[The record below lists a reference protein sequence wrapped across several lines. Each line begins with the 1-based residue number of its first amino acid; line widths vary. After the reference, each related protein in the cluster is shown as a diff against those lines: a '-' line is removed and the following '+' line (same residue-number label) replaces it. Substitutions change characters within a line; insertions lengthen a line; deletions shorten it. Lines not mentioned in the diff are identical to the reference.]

1 MTLTAFVAVT
11 VRVGHAK
18 AMTDSGNS
26 VGATSNGSNG
36 AATTTR
42 TRRPRTFPAMS
53 FEEALFLGNA
63 IQTHG
68 AGQPIRRLTLLE
80 AIQRSPG
87 SDAVRKLIT
96 SSGQYGITEGAYN
109 AEFLELTEKGAI
121 ATDPDW
127 AKAPKLRAKFDLA
140 IDHIAPFKAIYEKY
154 KGNRLPGVEVLRDAA
169 REAGAPEDHVAEC
182 VETFLVNARDLGLV
196 RTIAGSEHLV
206 PIEAVLE
213 QLGGDEQD
221 RDELLVDDSIPEDT
235 PTFTTLP
242 VDLPKAP
249 KTGKKSGAKTG
260 LNKTCFVIS
269 PIGSAD
275 SIERKHANLVLSA
288 LIEPALAELGLEVV
302 RADGISKPGLITGQV
317 IDHIAKA
324 ALVIADLSFA
334 NPNVYYE
341 LALRHAVRKP
351 VVQLIR
357 TGDKLP
363 FDVGQ
368 YRTVEIDMT
377 DIYVLV
383 PQLDLHRQE
392 ITRQARAAMA
402 EGVSTESPLS
412 QFYPAFWD
420 HIEQVNS

>member
-1 MTLTAFVAVT
+1 MSDTASPADESDDGT
-11 VRVGHAK
+11 AD
-18 AMTDSGNS
+18 AN
-26 VGATSNGSNG
+26 SNGDDTAQND
-36 AATTTR
+36 TPRRRR
-42 TRRPRTFPAMS
+42 TARLFPAMS
-53 FEEALFLGNA
+53 FAEALFLGNA

-68 AGQPIRRLTLLE
+68 AGQEIRRLTLFE
-80 AIQRSPG
+80 ALNRSPEG
-87 SDAVRKLIT
+87 GTTRKLIT
-96 SSGQYGITEGAYN
+96 SSGQYGITTGAYN
-109 AEFLELTEKGAI
+109 AEFLALTPNGAI
-121 ATDPDW
+121 ATDPDYAES
-127 AKAPKLRAKFDLA
+127 AKLKAKFDLA
-140 IDHIAPFKAIYEKY
+140 IANIAPFNSVYEKY
-154 KGNRLPGVEVLRDAA
+154 KGNRLPTVEVLRDAA
-169 REAGAPEDHVAEC
+169 REASVGEELVAEC
-182 VETFLVNARDLGLV
+182 VETFLANARELGLI
-196 RTIAGSEHLV
+196 RTIAGSEHLM
-206 PIEAVLE
+206 PIEGVLE
-213 QLGGDEQD
+213 RVSDDTESEHDQSQDAEDAPLAPVATPRTPKPAQKSAAKGG
-221 RDELLVDDSIPEDT
+221 LH
-235 PTFTTLP
+235 
-242 VDLPKAP
+242 
-249 KTGKKSGAKTG
+249 
-260 LNKTCFVIS
+260 KTCFVIS

-275 SIERKHANLVLSA
+275 SLERKHANLVLSA
-288 LIEPALAELGLEVV
+288 LIEPALAELDLEVI

-402 EGVSTESPLS
+402 DGGNTESPLS

-420 HIEQVNS
+420 YIDHPDA

>member
-1 MTLTAFVAVT
+1 M
-11 VRVGHAK
+11 
-18 AMTDSGNS
+18 
-26 VGATSNGSNG
+26 
-36 AATTTR
+36 
-42 TRRPRTFPAMS
+42 
-53 FEEALFLGNA
+53 
-63 IQTHG
+63 
-68 AGQPIRRLTLLE
+68 
-80 AIQRSPG
+80 
-87 SDAVRKLIT
+87 RKLIT
-96 SSGQYGITEGAYN
+96 SSNQYGITEGAYN
-109 AEFLELTEKGAI
+109 AEFLELTPTGAI

-127 AKAPKLRAKFDLA
+127 APGPKRRAKFDLA
-140 IDHIAPFKAIYEKY
+140 IDHIPPFKAIYEKY
-154 KGNRLPGVEVLRDAA
+154 RGNRLPGVEVLRDAA
-169 REAGAPEDHVAEC
+169 RETGAPEDHVAEC

-213 QLGGDEQD
+213 QLGEGESDQPE
-221 RDELLVDDSIPEDT
+221 DELDDAASTDPSTDPSASTAIPTDV
-235 PTFTTLP
+235 PRAAR
-242 VDLPKAP
+242 AP
-249 KTGKKSGAKTG
+249 RRSGSKGG
-260 LNKTCFVIS
+260 LNGTCFVIS
-269 PIGSAD
+269 PIGAAD
-275 SIERKHANLVLSA
+275 SMERKHANLVLTA
-288 LIEPALAELGLEVV
+288 LIEPALEELDLEVI

-368 YRTVEIDMT
+368 YRTVEIDMS

-402 EGVSTESPLS
+402 EGANTESPLS

-420 HIEQVNS
+420 HVEHPDA